1 MCLMEFGGK
10 REEREKRRGG
20 GGWGVGDLIPYVYKK
35 SLGDLKKY

>member
-10 REEREKRRGG
+10 REEREKRRG